1 MHQNKFD
8 LAIIGSMGSGKSTIA
23 KKLSETLGYTL
34 FEESFESNPWLESYY
49 QDPEKF
55 ALPNEFWFLREKS
68 KQHLDIALTSNS
80 TVQDSPLQS
89 VPLLSEAMYKSGQF
103 HEQEYQLF
111 LDIFDYVRRLTP
123 SPSMIIKLDV
133 DTSIILER
141 IKGRARQMEK
151 DVDEV
156 YVQNSVDIIKDAKFN
171 VPYIMIDGNSDPDTI
186 TKDIIQHLRELKK
199 IP

>member
-1 MHQNKFD
+1 MPQNKFD
-8 LAIIGSMGSGKSTIA
+8 IAIIGSMGSGKSTISR
-23 KKLSETLGYTL
+23 KLSESLGYTL
-34 FEESFESNPWLESYY
+34 FEESFENNPWLEPYY

-55 ALPNEFWFLREKS
+55 ALPNELWFLREKS

-89 VPLLSEAMYKSGQF
+89 VPLLSEAMYKCGQF
-103 HEQEYQLF
+103 HEQEYKLF

-123 SPSMIIKLDV
+123 SPSIIIKLDV

-141 IKGRARQMEK
+141 IKSRARQMEK
-151 DVDEV
+151 DVDEA
-156 YVQNSVDIIKDAKFN
+156 YIQNSVDIIKNAKFN
-171 VPYIMIDGNSDPDTI
+171 IPYITIDGNSDPDTI
-186 TKDIIQHLRELKK
+186 TNDIIQHLKELKK

>member
-1 MHQNKFD
+1 MHQNKID
-8 LAIIGSMGSGKSTIA
+8 VAIIGSMGSGKSTIA
-23 KKLSETLGYTL
+23 KKLSEILGYSL
-34 FEESFESNPWLESYY
+34 FEESFETNPWLEPYY

-55 ALPNEFWFLREKS
+55 ALPNELWFLREKS
-68 KQHLDIALTSNS
+68 KQHLDIALTPNS

-89 VPLLSEAMYKSGQF
+89 VPLLSEAMYKCGQF

-111 LDIFDYVRRLTP
+111 LDIFDYVKRLTP

-156 YVQNSVDIIKDAKFN
+156 YVQNSVDIIKNAKFN
-171 VPYIMIDGNSDPDTI
+171 IPYITIDGNSDPDTI
-186 TKDIIQHLRELKK
+186 TKDIIQHLKELKK
-199 IP
+199 LP

>member
-1 MHQNKFD
+1 MRQNKFD
-8 LAIIGSMGSGKSTIA
+8 IAIIGSMGSGKSTIA

-34 FEESFESNPWLESYY
+34 FEESFESNPWLEPYY

-55 ALPNEFWFLREKS
+55 ALPNELWFLREKS

-89 VPLLSEAMYKSGQF
+89 VPLLSEAMYECGHF
-103 HEQEYQLF
+103 QENEYKLF
-111 LDIFDYVRRLTP
+111 LDIFDYVQRLTP
-123 SPSMIIKLDV
+123 SPSMIVKLDV

-156 YVQNSVDIIKDAKFN
+156 HVQNSVDIIKGAKFN
-171 VPYIMIDGNSDPDTI
+171 VPSITINGNSDSDTI

-199 IP
+199 LP

>member
-1 MHQNKFD
+1 M
-8 LAIIGSMGSGKSTIA
+8 
-23 KKLSETLGYTL
+23 
-34 FEESFESNPWLESYY
+34 FEESFESNPWLEPYY
-49 QDPEKF
+49 QDPKAF
-55 ALPNEFWFLREKS
+55 ALLNELWFLREKS

-89 VPLLSEAMYKSGQF
+89 VPLLSETMYKCRQF

-111 LDIFDYVRRLTP
+111 LDIFDYVKRLIP
-123 SPSMIIKLDV
+123 SPSIIIKLDV

-171 VPYIMIDGNSDPDTI
+171 VPYITIDGNSDPDTI
-186 TKDIIQHLRELKK
+186 TNDIIQHLRELKK
-199 IP
+199 LP